1 MDSRLA
7 RIATPSYAAVAA
19 IVVLLHAPPALTA
32 VLAGPLVLLVPGL
45 ALLAAL
51 DLPSQAEYPG
61 RRLVLSIALSLA
73 TTALGGLILNAV
85 ADLKATTWVI
95 WLVVFTC
102 ACSAVGLL
110 RASSAE
116 GMAAEVA
123 AVRHTLTRRFRSARW
138 HQLAV
143 AGLAVL
149 LFAGA
154 AVLTQES
161 SRSHYDKPL
170 TQFSLAPS
178 AGSNDRSVR
187 LTITNLTP
195 STEKMDLTVF
205 RGSIQI
211 ATVPV
216 SVLPSHSWTRE
227 ETLTGGVLRATLTML
242 GGHEPFSEVSWTGNG
257 TPATHTPPVAVVRRR
272 RPRGPG
278 PAGAVRDSRIAA
290 SKKAT

>member
-7 RIATPSYAAVAA
+7 RIATPSYAAAAA

-45 ALLAAL
+45 ALIAAL
-51 DLPSQAEYPG
+51 DLPGQAEYPG

-85 ADLKATTWVI
+85 ADLRATPWVI
-95 WLVVFTC
+95 WLVAFTFV
-102 ACSAVGLL
+102 CSAVGWL

-116 GMAAEVA
+116 GLAAEA
-123 AVRHTLTRRFRSARW
+123 AAARRSAAQRFRGAPW
-138 HQLAV
+138 HQLV
-143 AGLAVL
+143 LAGIAVL

-154 AVLTQES
+154 AVLTEES

-170 TQFSLAPS
+170 TQFSLAPA
-178 AGSNDRSVR
+178 AGSNGHSVR

-195 STEKMDLTVF
+195 NTEEMDLTLF
-205 RGSIQI
+205 RGSFQI

-216 SVLPSHSWTRE
+216 KVLPSHSWTRE
-227 ETLTGGVLRATLTML
+227 EALTGGVLRATLTTL
-242 GGHEPFSEVSWTGNG
+242 GGLEPFSEVSWTGSG
-257 TPATHTPPVAVVRRR
+257 TAVTRSPRSAVTRHR
-272 RPRGPG
+272 RPSR
-278 PAGAVRDSRIAA
+278 PA
-290 SKKAT
+290 KKAT

>member
-7 RIATPSYAAVAA
+7 RIATPGYAAVAA
-19 IVVLLHAPPALTA
+19 IVVLLRAPPALSA

-51 DLPSQAEYPG
+51 DLPGQADYPG

-85 ADLKATTWVI
+85 ADLRATPWVI
-95 WLVVFTC
+95 WLVAFTFV
-102 ACSAVGLL
+102 CSAVGWL

-116 GMAAEVA
+116 GLAAEAVA
-123 AVRHTLTRRFRSARW
+123 ARRSAAQRFRSAPW

-143 AGLAVL
+143 AGIAVL

-154 AVLTQES
+154 AVLTEES

-170 TQFSLAPS
+170 TQFSLAP
-178 AGSNDRSVR
+178 AGGSNGHSVR
-187 LTITNLTP
+187 LTIANLTP
-195 STEKMDLTVF
+195 DTEEMDLTLF
-205 RGSIQI
+205 RGSFQI

-216 SVLPSHSWTRE
+216 KVLPSHSWMHE
-227 ETLTGGVLRATLTML
+227 EALTGGVLRATLTTL
-242 GGHEPFSEVSWTGNG
+242 GGLEPFSEVSWTGDG
-257 TPATHTPPVAVVRRR
+257 TAVTRAPRIAATRRR
-272 RPRGPG
+272 RPSG
-278 PAGAVRDSRIAA
+278 PA
-290 SKKAT
+290 KKAS

>member
-51 DLPSQAEYPG
+51 DLPGQAEYPG

-85 ADLKATTWVI
+85 ADLRATPWLI
-95 WLVVFTC
+95 WLVAFTFV
-102 ACSAVGLL
+102 CSAVGWL
-110 RASSAE
+110 RVSSAE
-116 GMAAEVA
+116 GLAAEA
-123 AVRHTLTRRFRSARW
+123 AAARRSAAQRFGSAPW
-138 HQLAV
+138 HQLAL
-143 AGLAVL
+143 AGIAVL

-154 AVLTQES
+154 AVLTEES

-170 TQFSLAPS
+170 TQFSLAPA
-178 AGSNDRSVR
+178 AGSNGHSVR
-187 LTITNLTP
+187 LTIANLTP
-195 STEKMDLTVF
+195 NTEEMDLTLF
-205 RGSIQI
+205 RGSFQI

-216 SVLPSHSWTRE
+216 KLLPSHSWTRE
-227 ETLTGGVLRATLTML
+227 EALAGGVLRATLTTL
-242 GGHEPFSEVSWTGNG
+242 GGLEPFSEVSWTGNG
-257 TPATHTPPVAVVRRR
+257 TAAPRAPRIAVTRHR
-272 RPRGPG
+272 RPSG
-278 PAGAVRDSRIAA
+278 PA
-290 SKKAT
+290 KKAS

>member
-32 VLAGPLVLLVPGL
+32 VLAAPLVLLVPGL

-51 DLPSQAEYPG
+51 DLPGQADYPG

-85 ADLKATTWVI
+85 ADLRATTWVI
-95 WLVVFTC
+95 WLVAFTFVG
-102 ACSAVGLL
+102 SAVGLL

-116 GMAAEVA
+116 GLAGEVA
-123 AVRHTLTRRFRSARW
+123 AARRSAAQRFRSAPW
-138 HQLAV
+138 HQVAV

-149 LFAGA
+149 LCAGA
-154 AVLTQES
+154 AVLTEES

-178 AGSNDRSVR
+178 TGPNGQSVR
-187 LTITNLTP
+187 LTIANLTP
-195 STEKMDLTVF
+195 NTEEMDLTIF
-205 RGSIQI
+205 RGSFQI

-216 SVLPSHSWTRE
+216 KVLPSHSWTRE
-227 ETLTGGVLRATLTML
+227 EALTGGALRATLTML
-242 GGHEPFSEVSWTGNG
+242 GGLEPFSEVNWTGNG
-257 TPATHTPPVAVVRRR
+257 GAARHAPGIAVTRVTRHRRLRVPA
-272 RPRGPG
+272 
-278 PAGAVRDSRIAA
+278 
-290 SKKAT
+290 KKAA